1 MIIDE
6 IPTPKWNTTIVID
19 LEKMSATL
27 AAIGDATPKRMNP
40 NVASFMVS
48 P

>member
-1 MIIDE
+1 MPI
-6 IPTPKWNTTIVID
+6 PKWNTTIVID

-27 AAIGDATPKRMNP
+27 AAIGDAIPNRMNP
-40 NVASFMVS
+40 NVASCMVS